1 MRLNVFIAFF
11 AAGLFAGLFPCAPFS
26 RSGEAELAHAIFVK
40 VNGQTIT
47 QEQVLEAAKYLIK
60 REYNDVTP
68 ADEEE
73 LDKIQ
78 QAALR
83 DLVRTYLILDTA
95 KRAGIVP
102 SPEAFK
108 RAERSSGLKQE
119 EVTPTIRRMLVVD
132 DIFEELMM
140 AQGTPI
146 NQPSP
151 REVKEFY
158 AKNRD
163 EFKTNTFIIIRTI
176 FLPLDP
182 RRSQAFM
189 KNQGDTLLRQ
199 ISVIPMPQRTDAF
212 AAAAVEYSQDVFS
225 QFGGLLTGDAP
236 EKWIPKDFNNN
247 TPDGGTMF
255 PPTMVEEIRRLN
267 KPGDIR
273 LAVSED
279 GIHLVYCE
287 DVRGGQEI
295 AWGEAKRIIE
305 YVITERV
312 RNKRLRQW
320 LHRVYDRSDVRWHDG
335 TVFDKNALTE
345 ILLPS
350 ERVPQDEDD

>member
-1 MRLNVFIAFF
+1 MRCTVFI
-11 AAGLFAGLFPCAPFS
+11 GLFAVCLSAVIFAAAPNAV
-26 RSGEAELAHAIFVK
+26 SGEAELAHAIFVK

-60 REYNDVTP
+60 REYNSVTP
-68 ADEEE
+68 EDEEE
-73 LDKIQ
+73 LDEIQ

-95 KRAGIVP
+95 KRSGINVT
-102 SPEAFK
+102 PEMYK
-108 RAERSSGLKQE
+108 RRERSSGLKQE
-119 EVTPTIRRMLVVD
+119 EVTPTIRKMLVVD
-132 DIFEELMM
+132 DVFEELMM
-140 AQGTPI
+140 MQGTPI

-163 EFKTNTFIIIRTI
+163 EFKTNTFIVVRTI

-189 KNQGDTLLRQ
+189 KNQGDTLMQQ
-199 ISVIPMPQRTDAF
+199 IAAIPMPQRTEGF
-212 AAAAVEYSQDVFS
+212 AAAAKEYSQDVFS
-225 QFGGLLTGDAP
+225 EHGGLLTGDAP
-236 EKWIPKDFNNN
+236 EKWIPKDFNND
-247 TPDGGTMF
+247 TPDGRSMF

-273 LAVSED
+273 LAVSAD

-287 DVRGGQEI
+287 DVRGGEEI
-295 AWGEAKRIIE
+295 SWGEAKRIIE

-320 LHRVYDRSDVRWHDG
+320 LNRIYDRSDVRWHDG
-335 TVFDKNALTE
+335 TVFDKNSLTE

-350 ERVPQDEDD
+350 ERNAHEEDD